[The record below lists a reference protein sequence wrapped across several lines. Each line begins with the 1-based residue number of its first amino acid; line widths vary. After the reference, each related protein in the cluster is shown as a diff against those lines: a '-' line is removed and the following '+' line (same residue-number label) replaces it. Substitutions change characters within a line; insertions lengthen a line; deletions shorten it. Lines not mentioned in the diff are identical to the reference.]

1 MLVNHWSEIL
11 PGVYK
16 VSSPE
21 NLAELLQRSKVLNCP
36 TNQEKLKA
44 IYVLYKTSFKGALYP
59 ISYNKTDENIENFI
73 DPVKEM
79 ILS

>member
-1 MLVNHWSEIL
+1 MLF
-11 PGVYK
+11 
-16 VSSPE
+16 
-21 NLAELLQRSKVLNCP
+21 RSKVLNCP

-73 DPVKEM
+73 KPVKEM